1 MLKIGIIMSTTRDS
15 RFAEKPANW
24 ILDKAKAHDG
34 IEADLIDL
42 RDFDL
47 PFFDEKATN
56 LWVPSENAR
65 AVQWQQKLAKYDGF
79 IFVVAE
85 YNHSISGVLKNALD
99 QAYLEWVRK
108 PAAFVGYGGVGASRA
123 VQHLRNIVG
132 ELQMASIREAVH
144 IGGGEFLKVS
154 PMGDNKDMSEIDEI
168 IAPKANDLLDDLVWW
183 GEALKAARAQSG
195 PKYKKD

>member
-24 ILDKAKAHDG
+24 ILDKAKAQEG

-47 PFFDEKATN
+47 PFFNEKATN
-56 LWVPSENAR
+56 LWVPSEDAR

-144 IGGGEFLKVS
+144 IGGGEFMKVS
-154 PMGDNKDMSEIDEI
+154 PMGDDKDMSEIDDI

-183 GEALKAARAQSG
+183 GEALKTAREKSG

>member
-24 ILDKAKAHDG
+24 ILDKAKAHEG

-42 RDFDL
+42 CDFDL
-47 PFFDEKATN
+47 PFFNEKATN
-56 LWVPSENAR
+56 LWVPSEDAR

-144 IGGGEFLKVS
+144 IGGGEFMKVS
-154 PMGDNKDMSEIDEI
+154 PMGDDKDMSEIDDI

-183 GEALKAARAQSG
+183 GEALKTAREKSG

>member
-24 ILDKAKAHDG
+24 ILDKAKAHEG

-47 PFFDEKATN
+47 PFFNEKATN
-56 LWVPSENAR
+56 LWVPSEDAR

-144 IGGGEFLKVS
+144 IGGGEFMKVS
-154 PMGDNKDMSEIDEI
+154 PMGDDKDMSEIDDI

-183 GEALKAARAQSG
+183 GEALKKAREKSG

>member
-15 RFAEKPANW
+15 RFAEKPAKW
-24 ILDKAKAHDG
+24 ILDKANKHDS

-47 PFFDEKATN
+47 PFFNEKATN
-56 LWVPSENAR
+56 LWAPSEDAR

-79 IFVVAE
+79 IFVTAE
-85 YNHSISGVLKNALD
+85 YNHSIPAVLKNALD

-123 VQHLRNIVG
+123 VEHLRGIVA
-132 ELQMASIREAVH
+132 ELQMAPIRETVH
-144 IGGGEFLKVS
+144 IGGGEFMKVS
-154 PMGDNKDMSEIDEI
+154 PMGDNQEMSAIDKI
-168 IAPKANDLLDDLVWW
+168 IGPKADDLLDDLVWW
-183 GEALKAARAQSG
+183 ADALKAAREKSS
-195 PKYKKD
+195 PKYKAA

>member
-15 RFAEKPANW
+15 RFAEKPAHW
-24 ILDKAKAHDG
+24 MLDKANAHDG
-34 IEADLIDL
+34 IEADLIDI

-47 PFFDEKATN
+47 PFFNEKASN
-56 LWVPSENAR
+56 LWVPSEDAR
-65 AVQWQQKLAKYDGF
+65 AVQWQQKLAGYDGF
-79 IFVVAE
+79 IFVTAE
-85 YNHSISGVLKNALD
+85 YNHSIPAALKNALD

-108 PAAFVGYGGVGASRA
+108 PVAFVGYGGVGASRA

-144 IGGGEFLKVS
+144 IGGGEFMKVS
-154 PMGDNKDMSEIDEI
+154 PMGENKSMAEIDEI
-168 IAPKANDLLDDLVWW
+168 VGPKAKDLLDDLVWW
-183 GEALKAARAQSG
+183 GEALKTAREKSG

>member
-24 ILDKAKAHDG
+24 ILDKAKAHEG
-34 IEADLIDL
+34 IDADLIDL

-47 PFFDEKATN
+47 PFFNEKATN
-56 LWVPSENAR
+56 LWVPSEDAR
-65 AVQWQQKLAKYDGF
+65 AVQWQQKLAKYDGY

-144 IGGGEFLKVS
+144 IGGGEFMKVS
-154 PMGDNKDMSEIDEI
+154 PMGDDKDMSEIDDI

-183 GEALKAARAQSG
+183 GEALKTAREKSG